1 MFIAESGISD
11 GTPADVKEIAEQ
23 AMQEARTA
31 SRPRLLMEST
41 DEVDY
46 GTPHSGTQPL
56 VGADLELWD
65 VQAHQYRSEIGGKVD
80 LLARLFSTKGRVV
93 LQGVVQEAK
102 RYRILVGEN
111 GVKTEI
117 GCAVRLTAA
126 TSSQNFSAKLTIPNL
141 AASAQLDYG
150 KSDVRI
156 ALSVSGFC
164 GPLGDLIPSPA
175 QLSVENFAEYMQ
187 AFANIQKYVFGES
200 ALHYLRPVHLGY
212 HSATPEDN
220 AQ

>member
-11 GTPADVKEIAEQ
+11 GTPDGVKEIAQ
-23 AMQEARTA
+23 KAMHEARA
-31 SRPRLLMEST
+31 GPRTQLLMESIG
-41 DEVDY
+41 EVDY

-65 VQAHQYRSEIGGKVD
+65 VQAHQYRSETSGKVG
-80 LLARLFSTKGRVV
+80 LLARLFSTEGKVV

-102 RYRILVGEN
+102 RYRIFEGTN

-126 TSSQNFSAKLTIPNL
+126 TNSVNFSAKLTVPNL
-141 AASAQLDYG
+141 AASAQLDHG
-150 KSDVRI
+150 ESDVRI

-212 HSATPEDN
+212 FSNTPEDK
-220 AQ
+220 A